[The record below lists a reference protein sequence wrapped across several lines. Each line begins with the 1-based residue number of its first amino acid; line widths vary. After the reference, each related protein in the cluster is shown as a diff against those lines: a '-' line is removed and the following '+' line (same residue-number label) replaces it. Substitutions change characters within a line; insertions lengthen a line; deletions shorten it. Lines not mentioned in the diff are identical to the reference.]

1 MSNAHS
7 NRERGLRAA
16 LNNPRVSE
24 EAKQHDRELLASEFG
39 EHMEGEPQPA
49 TQSKRRASSSKKG
62 AGAKVEPPKAAAT
75 EAPPEAPATTGRRTR
90 RTSSGDTGMHP
101 EQQVKSE
108 EKDKHNV
115 IRGLKAA
122 LKNPNVS
129 EKAKE
134 ADRKKLAELGEPV
147 E

>member
-39 EHMEGEPQPA
+39 EHIEEEPQPA

-62 AGAKVEPPKAAAT
+62 AGAKVEPPKAEGV
-75 EAPPEAPATTGRRTR
+75 EAQPATGRRTR
-90 RTSSGDTGMHP
+90 RASSGDAGMH
-101 EQQVKSE
+101 QQQQAKGE

-129 EKAKE
+129 ERAKE

-147 E
+147 EE